1 MDYILAIMEK
11 LATRGRPREFEIEQ
25 ALATALR
32 VFWDKGY
39 EGASISD
46 LTEAMGL
53 TRPSL
58 YAAFGNKE
66 ELFKQALDLYE
77 TEKLSYVGN
86 ALAAETAKG
95 VAERFLYGSI
105 ENITGECPGCLGV
118 IASVNSRGGTSEIS
132 DDIQR
137 RAQSSSDALLAR
149 MQRAV
154 DEGDFSTSIDADTI
168 TRYLM
173 TVLQGMSVQ
182 AGSGASRA
190 ELEQVACTTLAM
202 WPSR

>member
-1 MDYILAIMEK
+1 MIAIMEK

-25 ALATALR
+25 ALAAALQ

-46 LTEAMGL
+46 LTGAMGI

-77 TEKLSYVGN
+77 TEKLSYVGR
-86 ALAAETAKG
+86 ALEAETAKG

-105 ENITGECPGCLGV
+105 ENITGDCPGCLGV
-118 IASVNSRGGTSEIS
+118 IASVNCRGGTSDIS
-132 DDIQR
+132 DDVQR
-137 RAQSSSDALLAR
+137 RAQSSSEALLTR
-149 MQRAV
+149 MQRAI
-154 DEGDFSTSIDADTI
+154 DEGDFPTAIDAETI

-173 TVLQGMSVQ
+173 TILQGMSVQ
-182 AGSGASRA
+182 AGSGANRH
-190 ELEQVACTTLAM
+190 ELEQVAETALAM